1 MMGVGILRHLHIT
14 LSIEY
19 IFFNAIHIRQ
29 LFLRYIQ
36 MQGNI
41 HQIPVLLAVLA
52 LIYIANHSSAKYNLV
67 GRDDKITTMKVNVE
81 KGISYI
87 FTPIKKQINVY
98 SLNEN

>member
-1 MMGVGILRHLHIT
+1 
-14 LSIEY
+14 
-19 IFFNAIHIRQ
+19 
-29 LFLRYIQ
+29 

-87 FTPIKKQINVY
+87 FTPIKKQINEIEFGFVFLNMHYVY
-98 SLNEN
+98 SVFQMRYQSQ